1 MISSIVLGVIAVSII
16 VAIFLAWFYYQ
27 KARDSERMYLM
38 EKGEKLEDI
47 FRMQK
52 SKKIKFIFPWLKL
65 GIVTS
70 GMSLSFL
77 AIAFL
82 VLWLE
87 NDRELFKGFL
97 ITAIL
102 GGCLGISLIINH
114 FVGKNEKNT
123 HG

>member
-16 VAIFLAWFYYQ
+16 AAIFLAWFYYQ

-47 FRMQK
+47 FKIQK
-52 SKKIKFIFPWLKL
+52 SNKLKFIFPWLKL
-65 GIVTS
+65 GVVTIA
-70 GMSLSFL
+70 MSLSFL

-102 GGCLGISLIINH
+102 GGSLGISLMVNH
-114 FVGKNEKNT
+114 FVGKSEKNT